1 MSALR
6 PPSGDAARLLWLVRH
21 LQPADLA
28 QTLHTGLSDAQLL
41 GAVAALPAQRRDSL
55 LERARQASVPPPAPG
70 RWAPLERRPG
80 RPLAVAL
87 RQARGRAGMSQG
99 ELAAAVLGVC
109 QSAVS
114 QWECGVREPSGRRLA
129 VLLRV
134 LPSLADLLAP
144 PGCGQPAGTRAS

>member
-1 MSALR
+1 MGATSKLA
-6 PPSGDAARLLWLVRH
+6 PPGGAARLLWLVRH
-21 LQPADLA
+21 LQPGEVA
-28 QTLHTGLSDAQLL
+28 QTFRRGLSDAELL
-41 GAVAALPAQRRDSL
+41 GVIAALPAQRRDSL
-55 LERARQASVPPPAPG
+55 LERARQASASAPG